1 MQTDAAPALKPA
13 VDVWR
18 EAADASNSPVPCEDA
33 DCKDCQAAAAVI
45 EADRA
50 AIIAAK
56 DAEIVAL
63 KDAWQK
69 QFDEKVKERNEAKL
83 WFEKAQEWKQ
93 SLTAL
98 QAHADAMAGALETAK
113 QCEASSFW
121 GADAEK
127 YARAAR
133 RGAFR
138 KITKALRAYE
148 EFRRG

>member
-1 MQTDAAPALKPA
+1 MTSELRPAALVAHE
-13 VDVWR
+13 V
-18 EAADASNSPVPCEDA
+18 CEEMEEYGPSFA
-33 DCKDCQAAAAVI
+33 TKVI

-56 DAEIVAL
+56 DAEIA
-63 KDAWQK
+63 
-69 QFDEKVKERNEAKL
+69 
-83 WFEKAQEWKQ
+83 
-93 SLTAL
+93 AL
-98 QAHADAMAGALETAK
+98 QAHADALAGALETAK

-127 YARAAR
+127 YARAAW

-138 KITKALRAYE
+138 KVTKALRAYE